1 MISAFFHKIWAYTLM
16 LVCQLSSQGCA
27 YGAVA
32 VEAPIDA
39 PIDTLT
45 QLNIKLPAGF
55 KISIFSQLFKKVNGE
70 NIAQSRMMAFDS
82 QGRLYVAL
90 ASTNQIAMLPDA
102 NKDGLAET
110 PVIIANQLN
119 APNSIAFVD
128 DNTMLIGNQDGV
140 VTIRQV
146 NGKWSAP
153 TPFISNLP
161 SGNHTYKTV
170 KIGPDGFLYVN
181 VGSSCNVCN
190 EPDPLRATILRY
202 TLEGKPTG
210 SQIQDTLG
218 ASSPIWVKGLRN
230 SQGFA
235 WRPSGAMFA
244 TNDGADDRSSTKN
257 GKVNDNIPPEHLN
270 RIEAGKH
277 YGWPYCWGNPSD
289 LITPANLHTM
299 VKDPN
304 FLADSVDFCRTSTPP
319 AITFTSHSTPIG
331 ITFLDK
337 TNFPAEYK
345 NDAIVAL
352 HGSWNRKALSGYKLV
367 RVKFNGD
374 NPIEVLDFATGWL
387 NIDSTGPN
395 EAQSQAWG
403 RPVDVI
409 AGPDG
414 ALYVSDDRAAVIYRI
429 SYQQ

>member
-1 MISAFFHKIWAYTLM
+1 MMISTFVHKIGAYAFM
-16 LVCQLSSQGCA
+16 FVCQLSGHACA

-32 VEAPIDA
+32 AAP
-39 PIDTLT
+39 PT

-55 KISIFSQLFKKVNGE
+55 KISIFSQLSEKIG
-70 NIAQSRMMAFDS
+70 QPRMMALDS
-82 QGRLYVAL
+82 QGRLFVAL
-90 ASTNQIAMLPDA
+90 ASTNSVAMLPDA
-102 NKDGLAET
+102 NKDGLSEA
-110 PVIIANQLN
+110 PSIIASHLN
-119 APNSIAFVD
+119 APNSIAFIN

-140 VTIRQV
+140 VTIRQE
-146 NGKWSAP
+146 NGQWSAP
-153 TPFISNLP
+153 KPFISNLP
-161 SGNHTYKTV
+161 YGHHTLKTV
-170 KIGPDGFLYVN
+170 KIGPDHYIYVN
-181 VGSSCNVCN
+181 VGSSCNVCL
-190 EPDPLRATILRY
+190 EEDPMRATILRY
-202 TLEGKPTG
+202 TLDGKPAG
-210 SQIQDTLG
+210 SLVTLG
-218 ASSPIWVKGLRN
+218 RHATNPIWASGLRN

-244 TNDGADDRSSTKN
+244 TNNGADNRSSTKN
-257 GKVNDNIPPEHLN
+257 GKVNDNIPLEHLN

-277 YGWPYCWGNPSD
+277 YGWPYCWGKPSD
-289 LITPANLHTM
+289 STTPTNLHTM

-304 FLADSVDFCRTSTPP
+304 FLADSVDFCKASTPP

-352 HGSWNRKALSGYKLV
+352 HGSWNRRNPSGYKLV
-367 RVKFNGD
+367 RVKFNGETAA
-374 NPIEVLDFATGWL
+374 EVLDFATGWL
-387 NIDSTGPN
+387 NIHETGQN
-395 EAQSQAWG
+395 QAQSQAWG

-429 SYQQ
+429 SYKK